1 MSKKFVFSSTE
12 DDILIEF
19 VQQNR
24 EIFDSA
30 HPKHKD
36 LHHKET
42 IWKTIS
48 EKVGRTGMY
57 KNKIVLI
64 TNLINLICIN

>member
-12 DDILIEF
+12 DEILIEY

-36 LHHKET
+36 IHFKEK
-42 IWKTIS
+42 IWKIIS
-48 EKVGRTGMY
+48 EKVGRTGTY
-57 KNKIVLI
+57 L
-64 TNLINLICIN
+64 L

>member
-12 DDILIEF
+12 DEILIEY

-42 IWKTIS
+42 IWKTMS
-48 EKVGRTGMY
+48 EKVGRTSM
-57 KNKIVLI
+57 
-64 TNLINLICIN
+64 

>member
-12 DDILIEF
+12 DEILIEF

-24 EIFDSA
+24 DIFDSA
-30 HPKHKD
+30 RLKHKD
-36 LHHKET
+36 LHHKE
-42 IWKTIS
+42 IMWKTIS

-57 KNKIVLI
+57 KKKIVLL
-64 TNLINLICIN
+64 TNLINFISIN